1 MLMFAKKEKKMDRM
15 KVFFSFFSK
24 SNFVDISRLVADIFS
39 MGSQHL

>member
-1 MLMFAKKEKKMDRM
+1 MFAKKIKKNGQDES
-15 KVFFSFFSK
+15 FFSFFSK